1 LSGDDVENFAPT
13 HYRNARQPEIDR
25 RRYEMMF
32 WYGDGVNAWGAALM
46 IVSMVLFWSLL
57 IFGVVNLVRY
67 STAEVRPAAP
77 PLTTEQMLA
86 ERFARGEIDEP
97 EYRGR
102 LEVLRGE
109 SRTVASS

>member
-1 LSGDDVENFAPT
+1 
-13 HYRNARQPEIDR
+13 
-25 RRYEMMF
+25 MF
-32 WYGDGVNAWGAALM
+32 WYSHDMNGWAVALM

-67 STAEVRPAAP
+67 SSAGERPAAP

-102 LEVLRGE
+102 FEALRGE
-109 SRTVASS
+109 SRPTARTSPAR